1 MTPELFYSVKTF
13 KTLRISSLHDRY
25 FQEALSKQPS
35 GIHILFKQINMQY
48 PRFKIH
54 LRSQF

>member
-1 MTPELFYSVKTF
+1 M
-13 KTLRISSLHDRY
+13 SLCDCY

-35 GIHILFKQINMQY
+35 GIHLLFKQINMQY